1 VTGIGLCFGGGQT
14 LLGVTATIVAS
25 AALWLMRYV
34 EAVTVPGRRGKISV
48 TLSPDGPE
56 ERAILARLKERGFN
70 LRSRRIKL
78 LPNATTHLTYDGPL
92 SSVVHGP
99 GARSGGAPRR
109 HLCAVGRYR
118 LKPPRVPEFSQAP
131 GPVSGNVYAKSV
143 QIEKGTICPLFALRI
158 PQ

>member
-70 LRSRRIKL
+70 LCSRRIKL

-92 SSVVHGP
+92 SSVVHG
-99 GARSGGAPRR
+99 
-109 HLCAVGRYR
+109 HLVRDLAAHRAVTC
-118 LKPPRVPEFSQAP
+118 
-131 GPVSGNVYAKSV
+131 V
-143 QIEKGTICPLFALRI
+143 QWVDTD
-158 PQ
+158 